1 MDNHVFLDI
10 GLIIIVATLIG
21 ILAKRFRQPLIPA
34 YIIAGLIL
42 GPGIAY
48 LANTPFIINLLSLP
62 ANFNVIANNEL
73 ISTLSE
79 VGIAL
84 LLFIVGLEIN
94 LKSFKDVG
102 KVTTY
107 GALTYTSLIFGFG
120 FILSKIFGFGNI
132 ESVYVALVFV
142 FSSTMVVVKIL
153 SDRREIDTLHG
164 KIIIGF
170 LLIEDVIAILSLFI
184 LTTLSAFS
192 FSALFITLFVAA
204 AVITA
209 VILLSDHLLPK
220 LFKFVA
226 DSKDLLFLTALG
238 VCFLFSLVFYSVGF
252 SIAIGSFIGGI
263 ILGNLPY
270 NFEIVGR
277 IRSLRDF
284 FSTLFFVSLGMQL
297 ELKGIISLLPFFLI
311 ALVVVSLVKPFLTM
325 CVVGLF
331 GYRKYTAFKVGT
343 SLSQISEFSLILI
356 SQGMLLGY
364 VSSDVFSI
372 VVLLAIVTLTITT
385 YTMEHTLGMYNKIK
399 HLLGFLES
407 TERLDETSHHYKK
420 QTNEVIL
427 CGCDRMGRSI
437 LHKLIGD
444 KTLPLVVDYNP
455 NIIKKLQAQ
464 NIPAMYGDMTNEEV
478 LEQINFKKAKILINT
493 VGNLES
499 SLTLIKSAKK
509 LNKKLLIIDCA
520 SRVNEAL
527 QLYKEGADYVILPHF
542 LSGDYVSFL
551 LGKNALSNIHLKR
564 KHHID
569 ELKKHKD
576 HFLED
581 RNIEEGF
588 HLFS

>member
-1 MDNHVFLDI
+1 MENHVFLDI
-10 GLIIIVATLIG
+10 GLIIIVATLVAL
-21 ILAKRFRQPLIPA
+21 LAKRFRQPLIPA
-34 YIIAGLIL
+34 YIIAGLII

-48 LANTPFIINLLSLP
+48 LANIPFISNLFSLP
-62 ANFNVIANNEL
+62 ENFNVIANNDL

-107 GALTYTSLIFGFG
+107 GALTYTSLIFCLG

-132 ESVYVALVFV
+132 ESIYVAFVFV

-170 LLIEDVIAILSLFI
+170 LLIEDVIAIFALFI

-192 FSALFITLFVAA
+192 FSSLFITLFVATI
-204 AVITA
+204 VIVA

-220 LFKFVA
+220 VFRFVA

-238 VCFLFSLVFYSVGF
+238 VCFLFSLVFYSIGF

-297 ELKGIISLLPFFLI
+297 ELKGVVSLLPFFLI
-311 ALVVVSLVKPFLTM
+311 ALVVVSLIKPFLTM

-372 VVLLAIVTLTITT
+372 VVLLAIVTVIITT
-385 YTMEHTLGMYNKIK
+385 YSMDHTLGIYNKIK

-407 TERLDETSHHYKK
+407 TERLDETNHHYKK
-420 QTNEVIL
+420 QTNDVIL

-437 LHKLIGD
+437 LHKLIAD
-444 KTLPLVVDYNP
+444 KTMPLVVDYNP

-493 VGNLES
+493 VGNLDS

-509 LNKKLLIIDCA
+509 LNRKLLIIDCA
-520 SRVNEAL
+520 NRVNEAL

-551 LGKNALSNIHLKR
+551 LGKKALGNIQLKR
-564 KHHID
+564 KNHIN

-581 RNIEEGF
+581 KHIEEGF